1 VQRLGHFRVG
11 SQRRQII
18 APYSDK
24 AAGYI
29 VGFAHPDEYRAIGP
43 YRQPG
48 SGLAGVFDEAGAA
61 NRCIVA
67 EQHLRFRGTP
77 GA

>member
-11 SQRRQII
+11 RQRRQII
-18 APYSDK
+18 APQGDE
-24 AAGYI
+24 AARYV
-29 VGFAHPDEYRAIGP
+29 VGFAHPRKYKAGR
-43 YRQPG
+43 RTQQPR
-48 SGLAGVFDEAGAA
+48 LRIFGVFDEAGGA

-67 EQHLRFRGTP
+67 EQHSCFRGTP